1 MLSVN
6 YAECR
11 KQVHY
16 AECRYA
22 ECRYAECR
30 YAECR
35 GASNP
40 TCIAYDGFRSAIDR
54 MSRSIQLDWRH
65 NIQPND
71 AQHND
76 IQNNS
81 IQQNHT

>member
-6 YAECR
+6 FAECR
-11 KQVHY
+11 KQVQY

-22 ECRYAECR
+22 ECHYT
-30 YAECR
+30 ECR

-40 TCIAYDGFRSAIDR
+40 TWIAYDGFRSAIDR
-54 MSRSIQLDWRH
+54 MSRSIQLEWCR

-71 AQHND
+71 TQHND
-76 IQNNS
+76 IQNAS